1 MIAAFKQTIESL
13 KNLNYGVSIKK
24 MTLGQALSYWV
35 KYVILFAVL
44 GLVVGIGAVVYFA
57 PQIPKLV
64 TEKAPEIDFA
74 VKGGKLTTNQKLP
87 FAWQDNG
94 TEIYIDETHATFKNS
109 EGKSQEIKFAD
120 FKEDFSFNKKMVVDW
135 TTANQTLLLGLG
147 VGLVLILV
155 LIAGSIGIL
164 GQFFQMALWTVGFW
178 ILNLILKKN
187 LKYLETFRFVVVAS
201 VPALIL
207 DMINFLFND
216 KILSLLSMAVFVFYA
231 AIWIYRLPTKNK

>member
-1 MIAAFKQTIESL
+1 MANTHPQNKGQNLVKLFLAF
-13 KNLNYGVSIKK
+13 
-24 MTLGQALSYWV
+24 
-35 KYVILFAVL
+35 
-44 GLVVGIGAVVYFA
+44 
-57 PQIPKLV
+57 
-64 TEKAPEIDFA
+64 
-74 VKGGKLTTNQKLP
+74 
-87 FAWQDNG
+87 
-94 TEIYIDETHATFKNS
+94 
-109 EGKSQEIKFAD
+109 
-120 FKEDFSFNKKMVVDW
+120 
-135 TTANQTLLLGLG
+135 
-147 VGLVLILV
+147 LVLILV